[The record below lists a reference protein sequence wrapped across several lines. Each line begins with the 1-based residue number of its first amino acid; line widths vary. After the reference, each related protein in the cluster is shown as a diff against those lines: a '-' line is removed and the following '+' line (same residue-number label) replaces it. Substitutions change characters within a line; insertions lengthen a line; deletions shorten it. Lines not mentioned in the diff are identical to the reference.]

1 TSERKC
7 NSKTNCSILRYRP
20 IVHDGPS
27 ASGKAMNVAMK
38 RAQERAE
45 TRTRPMRHLTAA
57 ADRIDYWIRRHIVPC
72 GTPSNA
78 IPKRDKYVALT
89 AIGQSLRDQYD
100 ALAAPVPPHL
110 AALVKQLEAR

>member
-1 TSERKC
+1 M
-7 NSKTNCSILRYRP
+7 
-20 IVHDGPS
+20 
-27 ASGKAMNVAMK
+27 GKAMNVAMQ

-45 TRTRPMRHLTAA
+45 TRDRPMRHLTAA

-78 IPKRDKYVALT
+78 IPNRDKYVALT